1 MDSFKDKLK
10 NFFSKD
16 TFEKAKVFCI
26 DNKRYFGALAL
37 FIILVIVLCKFM
49 GTQDD
54 KDTKKDDTQKPE
66 AVESENFKFDTEFEK
81 DSDDA
86 IKTLLEKYYAA
97 YVEGDIAELE
107 KVATPISD
115 NEKSYITVLSKYYEK
130 IMNITYYS
138 KSGATEGSYF
148 VSVRNDIK
156 FYDVD
161 STAPALDFFYIETKD
176 GNLYINNLYSIYNLT
191 FAENS
196 MDSDIYTLV
205 QQYMQQDDFV
215 ELQNK
220 VQVAYNEA
228 LAGDDKL
235 SKMLGD
241 TIDKAIR
248 EWAASIKPSGSEAT
262 EAATEQTTEKDK
274 NTETPSETNEK
285 KNTDTEKP
293 SETNEKKNTD
303 TQTPSETDKNS
314 QTPEDNNNSESTE
327 TNDNNASEPEKTTSK
342 VKTIDIVNVRAGA
355 SSDAELL
362 GKLTDGVVLT
372 KLGEDG
378 EWTIVEYSGGKD
390 GKGYIKTEFLEAV
403 K

>member
-26 DNKRYFGALAL
+26 DNKRYFGAVAL

-49 GTQDD
+49 GTQDK

-66 AVESENFKFDTEFEK
+66 AVESENFKFDSEFQN

-86 IKTLLEKYYAA
+86 IKALLEKYYAA
-97 YVEGDIAELE
+97 YVEGDTAELE

-115 NEKSYITVLSKYYEK
+115 NEKSYISVLSKYYEK

-138 KSGATEGSYF
+138 KSGATDGSYF

-248 EWAASIKPSGSEAT
+248 EWAASIKQSGSETT
-262 EAATEQTTEKDK
+262 ETTTEQTTEQDK
-274 NTETPSETNEK
+274 NTETPTETNEN
-285 KNTDTEKP
+285 KNTE
-293 SETNEKKNTD
+293 
-303 TQTPSETDKNS
+303 TQTPSETDNNS
-314 QTPEDNNNSESTE
+314 QTPEENNNSESKD
-327 TNDNNASEPEKTTSK
+327 TNDNNASEPAQTTSK

-355 SSDAELL
+355 SSDSELL

>member
-10 NFFSKD
+10 NFFSKN

-49 GTQDD
+49 GTQGD

-66 AVESENFKFDTEFEK
+66 AVESENFKFDTEFQK

-97 YVEGDIAELE
+97 YVEGDITELE

-248 EWAASIKPSGSEAT
+248 EWAASIKQSGNEAT

-274 NTETPSETNEK
+274 N
-285 KNTDTEKP
+285 TEKP

-314 QTPEDNNNSESTE
+314 QTPEDNSNSESTE
-327 TNDNNASEPEKTTSK
+327 ANDNNASEANDNNASEQKKTTSK

-390 GKGYIKTEFLEAV
+390 GKGYIKTEFLKAV